1 MNASANVFPADLDEA
16 RAELRAVLGLEREV
30 PVAAARRA
38 ALDPVYLHRLLV
50 SRSSRPMLER
60 VLADPGN
67 ERFATRPP
75 PEDTPSPE
83 AGEPAPGARERTGG
97 ELARKAAS
105 AIAGWAKAGFALA
118 SLETV
123 ERRLAACEACPNLA
137 AAGDQLAYR
146 LLAGGGER
154 KSVCSLCGCVV
165 RHKAKLPNESC
176 PDADPQRPGFTRWGD
191 ALAD

>member
-30 PVAAARRA
+30 PVAVARRA
-38 ALDPVYLHRLLV
+38 VLDPVYLHRLLV

-60 VLADPGN
+60 ILADPGN
-67 ERFATRPP
+67 ARFDTRPP
-75 PEDTPSPE
+75 PED
-83 AGEPAPGARERTGG
+83 AGAPQPPAPEHSTG
-97 ELARKAAS
+97 ELARKAAG
-105 AIAGWAKAGFALA
+105 ALAGWAKAGFALA

-123 ERRLAACEACPNLA
+123 EKRLAACEACPHLA
-137 AAGDQLAYR
+137 AAGAQLAYR
-146 LLAGGGER
+146 LLPGGGER

-176 PDADPQRPGFTRWGD
+176 PDADPRRPGFTRWGD
-191 ALAD
+191 PVAD